1 MAVLVRRLAVSCN
14 LRSHSIPRLIEL
26 QAIVVELV
34 ENFKFA
40 PPEDEPGIIRVPT
53 GIMSPMVKGRMGE
66 GVQMPLHVTA
76 L

>member
-1 MAVLVRRLAVSCN
+1 M
-14 LRSHSIPRLIEL
+14 
-26 QAIVVELV
+26 VELV

-40 PPEDEPGIIRVPT
+40 LPEDEPEIIRVPT
-53 GIMSPMVKGRMGE
+53 SIMSPMVKGRMGE